1 MKQPTVRA
9 AVAGAVVLAGGLV
22 ALVIAFYPQAAT
34 EAGALSRTGS
44 AVVWGLPTAKLMFN
58 IAAACC
64 LGSLVLTLFALPP
77 QGKAFSG
84 ALRFA
89 GVSAALWALTG
100 AGLTFLTFHSLA
112 NVALFSQGSGAAFIS
127 FLTDVDAG
135 RRGALSVLVAAAV
148 ALLCF
153 VVNSLAAKP
162 GSSAARRSAL
172 KCQRGVMLAILLS
185 VAGLV
190 PLTLNSHAASGGS
203 HPDSTLSVVMHMGA
217 AAIWLG
223 GLLALVALRRSLDAA
238 LVPTVVG
245 RYSTLALVSFT
256 ALAVTGLLAGW
267 AGLGSLAAVVTPYG
281 TIIAAKSAAFVVLG
295 IFGVLHRRSILAR
308 LERDPHGG
316 GRTFAMLAVTELAV
330 MGVASGLAA
339 ALARTPPPTIAETG
353 ALDEAGQIP
362 SLVDA
367 VSAWKLDPLWSLVC
381 GMAAFLYLAG
391 LHRLRLQGGSW
402 PAYRTVL
409 WLVGIGLL
417 FIVTNGGLHAA
428 QEYHISAHVLTQMIL
443 TAVVPLFLV
452 PAAPLT
458 LAELTVPWRRDG
470 TVGGA
475 EVIGGAVRSAQTAMA
490 DPIGAAVGL
499 AATLAVLYYTPL
511 LQYSSATQFGYAAM
525 TVPALIFGCLFIAS
539 LWRPF
544 GLPSSSTMTVRMLAL
559 GGAAVLY
566 GFHGWALAQ
575 QPDQL
580 PDTRREPWQITVDP
594 AVDLSLAGAEP
605 AGIGMWALAAATL
618 ALVAAVMLVRARIGP
633 APHEEGQVGSGQ
645 PGKQTA
651 ALGSGPVETAQPDSG
666 PNESPQ
672 GSPTRQN
679 SLLQR

>member
-1 MKQPTVRA
+1 MKQSTVRA

-44 AVVWGLPTAKLMFN
+44 AVIWGLPTAKLMFN
-58 IAAACC
+58 LAAACA
-64 LGSLVLTLFALPP
+64 LGSLVLALFALPP

-89 GVSAALWALTG
+89 GVSAALWAFTG
-100 AGLTFLTFHSLA
+100 ACLTFLTFHSLA

-127 FLTDVDAG
+127 FLADVDAG
-135 RRGALSVLVAAAV
+135 RRGALSVLVAAVV

-162 GSSAARRSAL
+162 GSSAARGSAL
-172 KCQRGVMLAILLS
+172 KSQRGVMLAILLS

-238 LVPTVVG
+238 LVATVVG
-245 RYSTLALVSFT
+245 RYSTLALVSFA

-308 LERDPHGG
+308 LERDPHRG

-353 ALDEAGQIP
+353 PLDEAGQIP

-367 VSAWKLDPLWSLVC
+367 VSGWKLDPLWSLVC

-391 LHRLRLQGGSW
+391 LRRLRLQGGSW
-402 PAYRTVL
+402 AAYRTVL

-443 TAVVPLFLV
+443 TAAVPLFLV

-580 PDTRREPWQITVDP
+580 PDARREPWQITVDP

-605 AGIGMWALAAATL
+605 AGIGMWALAAASL
-618 ALVAAVMLVRARIGP
+618 ALVAAVLLVQARIKP
-633 APHEEGQVGSGQ
+633 APRDVGRRGSGQ
-645 PGKQTA
+645 PGKQAA
-651 ALGSGPVETAQPDSG
+651 ALGPGPVETAKPDSG
-666 PNESPQ
+666 PNESPH
-672 GSPTRQN
+672 GSKSTQD
-679 SLLQR
+679 SLIQR

>member
-1 MKQPTVRA
+1 MKQSTVRA
-9 AVAGAVVLAGGLV
+9 VAAGAVVLVCGLV
-22 ALVIAFYPQAAT
+22 ALVIAFYPQAAN
-34 EAGALSRTGS
+34 EVGALSQTGS
-44 AVVWGLPTAKLMFN
+44 AVVWGLPTTKLMFN
-58 IAAACC
+58 IAAACS
-64 LGSLVLTLFALPP
+64 LGSLVLALFALPP

-89 GVSAALWALTG
+89 GASASLWSLAG
-100 AGLTFLTFHSLA
+100 AGMTFLTFHSLA
-112 NVALFSQGSGAAFIS
+112 NIALFSDGSGAAFMG

-135 RRGALSVLVAAAV
+135 RRGALSVLVAAVV

-153 VVNSLAAKP
+153 AVNR
-162 GSSAARRSAL
+162 SAAEPRPTATRGSTL
-172 KCQRGVMLAILLS
+172 KSQRGVVLAMLLS
-185 VAGLV
+185 AAGLV
-190 PLTLNSHAASGGS
+190 PLALNSHAASGGG

-238 LVPTVVG
+238 MLPTVVR
-245 RYSTLALVSFT
+245 RYSTLALVSFA
-256 ALAVTGLLAGW
+256 ALAVSGLLAGW

-281 TIIAAKSAAFVVLG
+281 TIIAAKSAAFAVLG

-308 LERDPHGG
+308 LERDPNGG

-339 ALARTPPPTIAETG
+339 ALARTPPPTVAETG
-353 ALDEAGQIP
+353 PLEEAGKIP
-362 SLVDA
+362 SLIEA
-367 VSAWKLDPLWSLVC
+367 AAGWKLDPLWSLVC

-409 WLVGIGLL
+409 WHVGIGLL
-417 FIVTNGGLHAA
+417 FIVTNGGLHVA
-428 QEYHISAHVLTQMIL
+428 QEYHISSHVMTQMLL

-452 PAAPLT
+452 PASPLT

-490 DPIGAAVGL
+490 DPIAAAVGL
-499 AATLAVLYYTPL
+499 AATLAVFYYTPL

-525 TVPALIFGCLFIAS
+525 TVPALIFGCLFTAS

-544 GLPSSSTMTVRMLAL
+544 GGPSPSTMTTRVLAL
-559 GGAAVLY
+559 CGAALLY

-580 PDTRREPWQITVDP
+580 PDARREPWQITVDP
-594 AVDLSLAGAEP
+594 AVGLSLGNAEP
-605 AGIGMWALAAATL
+605 AGIGMWALAGATL
-618 ALVAAVMLVRARIGP
+618 ALAAAVMLLRARIKP
-633 APHEEGQVGSGQ
+633 APLEEGQAGPGQ
-645 PGKQTA
+645 TGKLSVVSA
-651 ALGSGPVETAQPDSG
+651 SSLIEVAQPDSG

-672 GSPTRQN
+672 GSQARRD
-679 SLLQR
+679 SLIRP

>member
-9 AVAGAVVLAGGLV
+9 VAAGAVVLACGLL
-22 ALVIAFYPQAAT
+22 ALVIAFYPQAAS
-34 EAGALSRTGS
+34 EAGALSQTGP

-58 IAAACC
+58 LAAASS
-64 LGSLVLTLFALPP
+64 LGSLVLVLYALPP
-77 QGKAFSG
+77 QGKAFDR
-84 ALRFA
+84 AMTFA
-89 GVSAALWALTG
+89 GVAATLWALAG
-100 AGLTFLTFHSLA
+100 AGMGFLTFHSLA
-112 NVALFSQGSGAAFIS
+112 NLALFSEGAGAAFIS

-135 RRGALSVLVAAAV
+135 RRGVLSVLLAAAV

-153 VVNSLAAKP
+153 TVNS
-162 GSSAARRSAL
+162 
-172 KCQRGVMLAILLS
+172 QRGIVLAILLS

-203 HPDSTLSVVMHMGA
+203 HPDSTLSVVIHTAA

-223 GLLALVALRRSLDAA
+223 GLLVLVALRRSLEATA
-238 LVPTVVG
+238 VPTIMR
-245 RYSTLALVSFT
+245 RYSTLALVSFA
-256 ALAVTGLLAGW
+256 ALAVSGLLAGW

-281 TIIAAKSAAFVVLG
+281 MIIAAKSAAFVVLG
-295 IFGVLHRRSILAR
+295 IFGVLHRRSILGR
-308 LERDPHGG
+308 LERDPNGG
-316 GRTFAMLAVTELAV
+316 GRTFARLAVTELAV

-353 ALDEAGQIP
+353 PVEEAGQIP
-362 SLVDA
+362 TFIDA
-367 VSAWKLDPLWSLVC
+367 VTGWKLDPLWSLGC
-381 GMAAFLYLAG
+381 GMAVFLYLAG
-391 LHRLRLQGGSW
+391 LHRLRLQGGRW

-409 WLVGIGLL
+409 WHVGIGLL

-452 PAAPLT
+452 PASPLT
-458 LAELTVPWRRDG
+458 LAELTVPWRPDG

-475 EVIGGAVRSAQTAMA
+475 EVICRAFRWAQTALA
-490 DPIGAAVGL
+490 DPIAAAVGL

-511 LQYSSATQFGYAAM
+511 LEYSSGTQFGYAAM
-525 TVPALIFGCLFIAS
+525 TVPALIFGCLFTAS

-544 GLPSSSTMTVRMLAL
+544 GVPSSPTMTVRMLAL
-559 GGAAVLY
+559 TGAAVLY

-580 PDTRREPWQITVDP
+580 PDARKEPWQITVDP
-594 AVDLSLAGAEP
+594 AVDLSSAGAEP

-618 ALVAAVMLVRARIGP
+618 ALVAAGLLLRARIDP
-633 APHEEGQVGSGQ
+633 APLEEGRAVSQQ
-645 PGKQTA
+645 TGKLTP
-651 ALGSGPVETAQPDSG
+651 ALGSAPTETPQTDSG

-672 GSPTRQN
+672 GDQPKQN
-679 SLLQR
+679 SLIQR

>member
-1 MKQPTVRA
+1 MKQSTVRA
-9 AVAGAVVLAGGLV
+9 VAAGAVVLVCGLV
-22 ALVIAFYPQAAT
+22 ALVIAFYPQAAN
-34 EAGALSRTGS
+34 EVGALSQTGS

-58 IAAACC
+58 ISAACS
-64 LGSLVLTLFALPP
+64 LGSLVLALFALPP

-89 GVSAALWALTG
+89 GASAALWALAG
-100 AGLTFLTFHSLA
+100 AGMTFLTFHSLA
-112 NVALFSQGSGAAFIS
+112 NIALFSEGSGAAFMS

-135 RRGALSVLVAAAV
+135 RRGALSVLVAAVV

-153 VVNSLAAKP
+153 AVNR
-162 GSSAARRSAL
+162 SAAEPRSTATRGSTM
-172 KCQRGVMLAILLS
+172 KSQRGVVLAMLLS
-185 VAGLV
+185 AAGLV
-190 PLTLNSHAASGGS
+190 PLALNSHAASGGG

-238 LVPTVVG
+238 MLPTVVR
-245 RYSTLALVSFT
+245 RYSTLALVAFA
-256 ALAVTGLLAGW
+256 ALAVSGLLAGW

-281 TIIAAKSAAFVVLG
+281 TIIAAKSAAFAVLG

-308 LERDPHGG
+308 LERDPNGG

-339 ALARTPPPTIAETG
+339 ALARTPPPTVAETG
-353 ALDEAGQIP
+353 PLEEAGQIP
-362 SLVDA
+362 SLIEA
-367 VSAWKLDPLWSLVC
+367 AAGWKLDPLWSLVC

-409 WLVGIGLL
+409 WHVGIGLL
-417 FIVTNGGLHAA
+417 FIVTNGGLHVA
-428 QEYHISAHVLTQMIL
+428 QEYHISAHVMTQMIL

-452 PAAPLT
+452 PASPLT

-490 DPIGAAVGL
+490 DPIAAAVGL
-499 AATLAVLYYTPL
+499 AATLAVFYYTPL

-525 TVPALIFGCLFIAS
+525 TVPALIFGCLFTAS
-539 LWRPF
+539 LWCPF
-544 GLPSSSTMTVRMLAL
+544 GGPSPSTMTTRVLAL
-559 GGAAVLY
+559 CGAALLY
-566 GFHGWALAQ
+566 GFYGWALAQ

-580 PDTRREPWQITVDP
+580 PDARREPWQITVDP
-594 AVDLSLAGAEP
+594 AVGLSLGNAEP

-618 ALVAAVMLVRARIGP
+618 ALAAAVMLLRARIRP
-633 APHEEGQVGSGQ
+633 APLEEGQVEPGQ
-645 PGKQTA
+645 TGKLSVVSA
-651 ALGSGPVETAQPDSG
+651 SSLIEVAQPDSG

-672 GSPTRQN
+672 GSQARHN
-679 SLLQR
+679 SLIRP